1 MTPFIKYNI
10 LILILIVSHS
20 YTALANNQ
28 QLYYLIDPKHQ
39 YTEGDI
45 IEQFKLDK
53 STFKKTNGAVNLR
66 LVTDKVWIVADSQLV
81 VHNDIVVIKNS
92 YLDEITVHLY
102 DGHNFLSP
110 MVAGDV
116 HKFNQRS
123 YNYIYPNFE
132 YSSTAQILCLEV
144 KSRGPMKIPVDFYTH
159 QGLWENIQDN
169 ISFHFF
175 YFGILFFTILLS
187 LGIYSWFRSS
197 IFLWYGLSVLGI
209 GLITAFNYGYM
220 FKIFWPNNPSFNRY
234 AIILISCSIL
244 NLFFVE
250 KLLNLKVNSKAL
262 FYSFRVFY
270 VVFFIINIFC
280 FFEQIVWRYEALML
294 GLCFAPIFP
303 VLAGFLTYKKIRAPL
318 GILYMIGVCTFFVA
332 IGIYVLLLSGL
343 LPVNVFTN
351 NAIQIGSILEILF
364 LNIALIFKMKLF
376 QKDQKM
382 FLINEKKALE
392 QTIGSRTLELTLKNK
407 LIQQKNSLLQNQHLI
422 LENTVKE
429 RTLEL
434 LQTNKAL
441 NDRNFRLEQFANV
454 TAHNLRGPIA
464 TLLGLANIFNKKKL
478 DDPLNEKIIE
488 NVYESAT
495 KVDTILRDLT
505 TLLDNHQNTQ
515 SLIEKV
521 EFESIFANVM
531 SMLKTEF
538 EKSDGKITI
547 DFSDAPVGY
556 IVPVYIKN
564 VFFNLISNGLKYVHS
579 GSNPQLEIRSYKV
592 EDCIYIEFKDK
603 GIGID
608 LDKYGDKLFKPYKR
622 FHMAYPGKGL
632 GLYTCKTQIEALGGK
647 VLIQSKENTGTI
659 FTVVLPDQS
668 NLKDF
673 NKKNAKDYALK

>member
-110 MVAGDV
+110 MVAGDI

-132 YSSTAQILCLEV
+132 YSSTAQILCFEV

-220 FKIFWPNNPSFNRY
+220 FKIFWPNNPLFNKY

-376 QKDQKM
+376 QKDQEM

-488 NVYESAT
+488 NVYESAS

-668 NLKDF
+668 NLKDS